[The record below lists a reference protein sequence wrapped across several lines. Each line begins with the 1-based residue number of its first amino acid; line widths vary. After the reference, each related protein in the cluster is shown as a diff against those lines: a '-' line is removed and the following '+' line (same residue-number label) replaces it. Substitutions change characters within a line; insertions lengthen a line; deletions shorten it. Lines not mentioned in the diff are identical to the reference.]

1 MLEKK
6 QIWVVFLFNCKMN
19 HKAVETTHN
28 INSAF
33 GPGTAY
39 EQTVHWWF
47 KKFCKGHRSLKDEGL
62 KGWPSE
68 ADYDQLRGSVK
79 LIQLQIYR
87 SCKES
92 NLNHSTV
99 IQHLSQTRKL
109 KRLDKWVLHELTEK
123 KNHHFEMLSS
133 VQSLSHVWLFANP
146 WTAAHQ
152 ASLSIINS

>member
-1 MLEKK
+1 MLDKK
-6 QIWVVFLFNCKMN
+6 QIWVIFFSSSKWVVKQQRQLTISTAHLAQELLMNRQCTGGSRNFAKDTGALKM
-19 HKAVETTHN
+19 
-28 INSAF
+28 
-33 GPGTAY
+33 
-39 EQTVHWWF
+39 
-47 KKFCKGHRSLKDEGL
+47 
-62 KGWPSE
+62 
-68 ADYDQLRGSVK
+68 RGSRAGHQRLTMINWEDQWSWSNYK
-79 LIQLQIYR
+79 YTR